1 MSREPL
7 QTGSTID
14 GFKIGEKIHTGGMAT
29 LWRVTR
35 PDIEA
40 PIVMKV
46 PTILDGED
54 ATVIVGFEMEM
65 MILPRL
71 SGVHVPKFYA
81 VGDFARQPDGEALNG
96 PFAGGMVHILACP
109 AQAGGHAAEVY
120 DGAALPTALGVIDS
134 HRPTLLGGQPGRGR
148 TDAPAAAGDQ
158 YNGFQKLSPARNAR
172 WGYKRGPSRP
182 GADPPSAGPKT

>member
-1 MSREPL
+1 MTREPL
-7 QTGSTID
+7 ETGSTLD
-14 GFKIGEKIHTGGMAT
+14 GFQIGEKIHSGGMAT

-35 PDIEA
+35 PGVDV

-81 VGDFARQPDGEALNG
+81 VGDFARQPYIVMEY
-96 PFAGGMVHILACP
+96 IR
-109 AQAGGHAAEVY
+109 GHSVYAFIEKAPLPPDEVVTL
-120 DGAALPTALGVIDS
+120 GA
-134 HRPTLLGGQPGRGR
+134 
-148 TDAPAAAGDQ
+148 
-158 YNGFQKLSPARNAR
+158 
-172 WGYKRGPSRP
+172 
-182 GADPPSAGPKT
+182 

>member
-1 MSREPL
+1 MMHEPL

-14 GFKIGEKIHTGGMAT
+14 GFRIGEKIHSGGMAT

-35 PDIEA
+35 PDIDA

-54 ATVIVGFEMEM
+54 ATIIVGFEMEM

-81 VGDFARQPDGEALNG
+81 VGDFARQPYIV
-96 PFAGGMVHILACP
+96 M
-109 AQAGGHAAEVY
+109 
-120 DGAALPTALGVIDS
+120 
-134 HRPTLLGGQPGRGR
+134 
-148 TDAPAAAGDQ
+148 
-158 YNGFQKLSPARNAR
+158 
-172 WGYKRGPSRP
+172 
-182 GADPPSAGPKT
+182 